1 MWANGRSHGIVY
13 TLQWFFCSSTAS
25 FSLSLWLW
33 KDPSVNCWR
42 FSETLMRVLNRKST
56 RQDKGMVSVYIC
68 VVCWGHWAK
77 KVDPAICF
85 IAVFPSWSGQG
96 GVGWGQSLEKDFLVS
111 AVPAVSPLYTVDTET
126 WWNVG
131 VRGHSLSSVCTAMH
145 STKHVTYPLFWHDR
159 TF

>member
-111 AVPAVSPLYTVDTET
+111 AVPAVSPLYTVDTDLMKCWSERAFSKFCVYGYAFHKT
-126 WWNVG
+126 CY
-131 VRGHSLSSVCTAMH
+131 LSTLLA
-145 STKHVTYPLFWHDR
+145 W
-159 TF
+159 